1 MFSCHQYGPFHIPED
16 ALVGTTV
23 TAVLARDAD
32 VRGGDSWQ
40 VDYRLESGDE
50 EDVFSLVTDKQTNE
64 VTLVLS
70 KVNNTKYTEA
80 LHSYIWLPRSAK
92 NMIQGPSVWMK
103 LLFFYF
109 SVLRGETIQRSF
121 PLRDTDINAKDNF
134 WHSCLYLS
142 LQHVHVLRDYSLTVT
157 EN

>member
-1 MFSCHQYGPFHIPED
+1 MFSRHQYGPFHIPED

-92 NMIQGPSVWMK
+92 TWFKVHQSEWNSFF
-103 LLFFYF
+103 LFFCF
-109 SVLRGETIQRSF
+109 ER
-121 PLRDTDINAKDNF
+121 RDNTKII
-134 WHSCLYLS
+134 SS
-142 LQHVHVLRDYSLTVT
+142 
-157 EN
+157 